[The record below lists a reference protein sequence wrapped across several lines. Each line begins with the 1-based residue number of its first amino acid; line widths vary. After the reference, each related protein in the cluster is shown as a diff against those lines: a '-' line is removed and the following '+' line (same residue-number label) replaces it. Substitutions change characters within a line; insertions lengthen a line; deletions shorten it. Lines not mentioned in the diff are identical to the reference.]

1 MYCLRNRLGEN
12 RLGLT
17 VGAKLG
23 CAVVRNRVR
32 RRLRECYRA
41 LLPQLNV
48 GYDVVIVARGRA
60 VQADYQRLSRELA
73 AAFEALGLLRAAEQ
87 NRR

>member
-60 VQADYQRLSRELA
+60 VQADYQRMSRELT
-73 AAFEALGLLRAAEQ
+73 AAFEALGLLRSVGSNQ
-87 NRR
+87 

>member
-73 AAFEALGLLRAAEQ
+73 AAFEALGLLKSAEQ

>member
-60 VQADYQRLSRELA
+60 VQADYQRMSRELT
-73 AAFEALGLLRAAEQ
+73 AAFEALGLLRSAGSHQ
-87 NRR
+87 

>member
-60 VQADYQRLSRELA
+60 VQADYQRMSRELTD
-73 AAFEALGLLRAAEQ
+73 AFEALGLLRGAESNQ
-87 NRR
+87 R

>member
-60 VQADYQRLSRELA
+60 VDADYQRLSRELA
-73 AAFEALGLLRAAEQ
+73 AAFEALGLLRSA
-87 NRR
+87 

>member
-60 VQADYQRLSRELA
+60 VQADYQRMSRELTD
-73 AAFEALGLLRAAEQ
+73 AFEALGLLRSAESNQ
-87 NRR
+87 R

>member
-60 VQADYQRLSRELA
+60 VQADYQRMSRELTD
-73 AAFEALGLLRAAEQ
+73 AFEALGLIRGAESNQ
-87 NRR
+87 R

>member
-60 VQADYQRLSRELA
+60 VQADYQRLSRELT

>member
-73 AAFEALGLLRAAEQ
+73 VAFEALGLLRAAEQ

>member
-41 LLPQLNV
+41 LMPQLNV

-60 VQADYQRLSRELA
+60 VQADYQRMSRELTD
-73 AAFEALGLLRAAEQ
+73 AFEALGLLRGAGSNQ
-87 NRR
+87 R